1 MEAVQDHAEVQFEE
15 TSKDEAQQMQ
25 EDPSSTIDPS
35 SREDSQPR
43 DLDEQENHDGKSRF
57 VHGLLVGI
65 GMGSVAVFVIV
76 WVTLFF
82 IPEMPASITYENL
95 LSIFI
100 YPLVYLLTVGLVAMT
115 AGIVSEYYVRAK
127 T

>member
-1 MEAVQDHAEVQFEE
+1 MEAVQDHTEIPFEE

-35 SREDSQPR
+35 FREDSQPR
-43 DLDEQENHDGKSRF
+43 DFDEQDNHDGKSRF

-82 IPEMPASITYENL
+82 IPEMPTAITYENL

-100 YPLVYLLTVGLVAMT
+100 YPLIYLLTVGLVAIT